1 MGADA
6 MGPFGRDADL
16 RRKLE
21 YLNYDCSAGLDA
33 ALKKFTSDNKLA
45 SDDEAWRLL
54 TERSGST
61 FSEVFQFELNALA
74 GDPKEAAP
82 ADLAD
87 VNRRAHRSQ
96 LSGLALSGGG
106 IRSATFNLG
115 VLQALAEMRLLRDF
129 DYLSTVS
136 GGGYIGGWLSKW
148 ISECSGNVDAVEEK
162 LVAAKEAPCPRTEPW
177 PVQFLRRY
185 SNYLTPKT
193 GVFSADTW
201 TLICTYGRNTLLNM
215 TTLIAWLAAVF
226 LLPRFVL
233 RGLEASP
240 TDGRWIWATVAVVVF
255 LAAVFSIALSISRKG
270 KQPWRG
276 LTAQTQA
283 AVLCTVCIPLIVSG
297 FAGSVAIWSYRVE
310 LARFWNALPDSL
322 ENQSYLLA
330 PGILYFAAWA
340 LGWVTAQ
347 VLNRHSRRRVNLRE
361 FLRSTAAEGVG
372 HFLCAAVALAVG
384 SVLLLKGVSLTATDK
399 SDAFNTVQLATFGMP
414 AMLTLFGVT
423 ITLMIGLVGRMY
435 RDESREWWARQGGW
449 TVICALFWL
458 GLFSCTF
465 YLPPMLDWS
474 WKNWGTMTSLGGI
487 GSTVAILLGLK
498 SGSGRS
504 TGKESTSKGK
514 ELVAQIAPYAF
525 TLLTIAV
532 LTTVL
537 QWMVAPTRNIPRVTS
552 DELQTYVNVY
562 EDSNAQN
569 VQQIRPVAAPVP
581 VPPPAPASRVG
592 LGTLFGWS
600 LVVAL
605 VLTWRVD
612 VNKFSL
618 YMMYRLRLVRAYF
631 GASTQGR
638 SPHPFTGFD
647 PDDDRALASFMMQTA
662 PGGGPSTQLQR
673 PFHLINAAVNMV
685 GGKELAWQ
693 TRKAGNF
700 CFSPAFCGFELPPM
714 VDDAARQRA
723 PRGAFRR
730 TFDYASR
737 TGYFKDDDAGVKLG
751 MAVAVSGAAASSNM
765 GYHSSPPL
773 SFLMTLFNLRLGR
786 WSPNPVREKA
796 WKKASPSF
804 GMFSILSELL
814 GLTDTKADFLYLSD
828 GGHFENLGIYELV
841 RRRCRLVVVI
851 DASCDRQQTFDDL
864 GNAVRKCLTDFN
876 VPIELDA
883 GRIKSL
889 SATTPQGVSY
899 ATGVIKYSQSDG
911 ETAPDGVL
919 LYIKPVMI
927 GGENADVLNYSKM
940 HAEFPH
946 ESTADQWFDENQ
958 FESYRILGYRAARS
972 ALLDLVADLDDGVG
986 SALSPEKIRRQRI
999 ERLSRMLVQRN
1010 KVRPDNVVPIRPRRR
1025 SSRVRPATS

>member
-1 MGADA
+1 MSADA
-6 MGPFGRDADL
+6 TEPFGRDADL

-21 YLNYDCSAGLDA
+21 NLNYDCSAGLPA
-33 ALKKFTSDNKLA
+33 ALEKFSTDHRLA
-45 SDDEAWRLL
+45 SAAEAWRVL

-61 FSEVFQFELNALA
+61 FSEVFQFELNALD
-74 GDPKEAAP
+74 GNPGEHAP
-82 ADLAD
+82 ADLAE
-87 VNRRAHRSQ
+87 VNLRAHRSQ

-115 VLQALAEMRLLRDF
+115 VLQALAEMKLLRDF

-162 LVAAKEAPCPRTEPW
+162 LVAAKEAPCPRSEPW

-193 GVFSADTW
+193 GFFSADTW
-201 TLICTYGRNTLLNM
+201 TLICTYCRNTLLNM
-215 TTLIAWLAAVF
+215 ATLFAWLAVVF

-233 RGLEASP
+233 RGLEATP
-240 TDGRWIWATVAVVVF
+240 GNAGWIWATCAVVLF
-255 LAAVFSIALSISRKG
+255 LCAVFSIALSISRKG

-276 LTAQTQA
+276 IMAQTQK
-283 AVLCTVCIPLIVSG
+283 AVLYTVCIPLIAAG
-297 FAGSVAIWSYRVE
+297 FAGSVAIWHYRVP
-310 LARFWNALPDSL
+310 LAQFWSDLP
-322 ENQSYLLA
+322 QSIFNLPYLLA
-330 PGILYFAAWA
+330 PGILYFIAWA
-340 LGWVTAQ
+340 LGWTTAQ
-347 VLNRHSRRRVNLRE
+347 ILNRRSHQRLNLTAFLRE
-361 FLRSTAAEGVG
+361 AATEGLG
-372 HFLCAAVALAVG
+372 HLLCAGVALAVG
-384 SVLLLKGVSLTATDK
+384 TVLLLKGVSLIVA
-399 SDAFNTVQLATFGMP
+399 SNNAVFNSVQLATFGMP
-414 AMLTLFGVT
+414 LMLTLFGIS

-435 RDESREWWARQGGW
+435 KDESREWWARQGGW
-449 TVICALFWL
+449 TVICAFFWL
-458 GLFSCTF
+458 GLFGCTF
-465 YLPPMLDWS
+465 YLPPMLDWA
-474 WKNWGTMTSLGGI
+474 WKNWVATTTIGTVGTGI
-487 GSTVAILLGLK
+487 AMLLGLK
-498 SGSGRS
+498 SGSGSS
-504 TGKESTSKGK
+504 TGKESTSKWK
-514 ELVAQIAPYAF
+514 ELVAEAAPYAF
-525 TLLTIAV
+525 TLLTIAL

-537 QWMVAPTRNIPRVTS
+537 QWLVAPALAPPKMAS
-552 DELQTYVNVY
+552 DALQTYVNAY
-562 EDSNAQN
+562 EYSNAQTA
-569 VQQIRPVAAPVP
+569 QQSLPAMAPL
-581 VPPPAPASRVG
+581 PPPAPLIG
-592 LGTLFGWS
+592 LGSLFCWS
-600 LVVAL
+600 VGVAL
-605 VLTWRVD
+605 LLTWRVD
-612 VNKFSL
+612 VNIFSL

-631 GASTQGR
+631 GASTQRR

-647 PDDDRALASFMMQTA
+647 PDDDRSLASFLMQTA
-662 PGGGPSTQLQR
+662 EGGGPTTQLQR

-714 VDDAARQRA
+714 VNDGTRQRA

-737 TGYFKDDDAGVKLG
+737 TGIFKDDDAGVKLG

-796 WKKASPSF
+796 WKKAAPNF

-841 RRRCRLVVVI
+841 RRRCRLIIVV

-899 ATGVIKYSQSDG
+899 ATGRVKYSQSDG
-911 ETAPDGVL
+911 DAAPDGVL

-972 ALLDLVADLDDGVG
+972 ALRELVASLDDGTG
-986 SALSPEKIRRQRI
+986 SDLPPQQLRRRRI
-999 ERLSRMLVQRN
+999 ERLCRLLVQRN
-1010 KVRPDNVVPIRPRRR
+1010 KLRSHKAARLKPRRR
-1025 SSRVRPATS
+1025 GARVRPATV